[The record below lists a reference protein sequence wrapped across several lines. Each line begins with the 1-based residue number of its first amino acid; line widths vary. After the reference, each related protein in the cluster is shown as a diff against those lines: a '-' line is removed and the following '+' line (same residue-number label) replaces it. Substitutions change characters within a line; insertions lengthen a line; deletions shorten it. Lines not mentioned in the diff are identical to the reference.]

1 MLEVGTSNGCIH
13 DFSFLA
19 AKTSDDIYSVVHEVS
34 CYLITPQG
42 MTKTIWLAAALKETG
57 GELYLP
63 LQSRGN
69 ILKLVTLEFDEAR
82 AELACTHLR
91 ESELDS
97 LVESRVGAAPDEV

>member
-19 AKTSDDIYSVVHEVS
+19 AKTSDESYSVVHEVS
-34 CYLITPQG
+34 CQ
-42 MTKTIWLAAALKETG
+42 W
-57 GELYLP
+57 YLP

-97 LVESRVGAAPDEV
+97 RVESRVGAAPDEV